1 MKTKTQKSELTTSA
15 IIDAAIEIATTTG
28 LFTVTLQ
35 SVADKLHLSK
45 SGIFS
50 RIGSKEALQIAV
62 VDEYGKRF
70 VAAVFLPAMQYPKGL
85 QRLNAV
91 VKAWFERLSASQN
104 MDFCLLETSAFAITS
119 DEGGTLRKHLVRSVN
134 NWRFATARTVNQCVE
149 LGQFHADTDADVF
162 LFELHSIILG
172 ALYDSKFIGEP
183 KTWPRAHAA
192 YAQLVQRY
200 SSSVLPA
207 RP

>member
-1 MKTKTQKSELTTSA
+1 MQTKTQKSELTTSA
-15 IIDAAIEIATTTG
+15 IVDAAIEIATTTG
-28 LFTVTLQ
+28 LFSVTLQ

-70 VAAVFLPAMQYPKGL
+70 VAAVFLPAMQHPKGL

-91 VKAWFERLSASQN
+91 VKAWFDRLSVSHN
-104 MDFCLLETSAFAITS
+104 LDFCLFETAAFAITS
-119 DEGGTLRKHLVRSVN
+119 DAEGTLRKHLVRSVA
-134 NWRFATARTVNQCVE
+134 NWRAAMGRTVNQCIE
-149 LGQFHADTDADVF
+149 QGQLNTDTDAEIF

-172 ALYDSKFIGEP
+172 ALYDSKFMGEA

-192 YAQLVQRY
+192 YAQLIARY
-200 SSSVLPA
+200 TSSVLHP
-207 RP
+207 R